1 MELCSLFH
9 ALFHGG
15 GLLLLYLGSEFARQ
29 KVDEKYHADLV
40 EGIDLDSLIPRVD
53 HLIDLVAS
61 IGNHCG
67 SIGSRHGFLDILESI
82 QDIRGK
88 GFQIIKWIG
97 RLPNAEQGIDKYSG
111 ILYVTPMFH
120 YGFFEVGPCLGI
132 VVLA

>member
-1 MELCSLFH
+1 MEVVVDGEHFGLCRIPHRAGLVLSEPMVLCSLFH

-29 KVDEKYHADLV
+29 KVDEKCHADLV
-40 EGIDLDSLIPRVD
+40 ESVDLDSLIPRVD
-53 HLIDLVAS
+53 HLIDLVTF

-82 QDIRGK
+82 QDVRGK

-97 RLPNAEQGIDKYSG
+97 RLPDAEQGVDK
-111 ILYVTPMFH
+111 
-120 YGFFEVGPCLGI
+120 
-132 VVLA
+132 